1 MKRPRHFFAAF
12 LLVLT
17 FTNSLYAGVIS
28 TPIAPPDPAPTP
40 TTEGAT
46 TTSVNGVISTP
57 NAESSA
63 AGGSVTDAA
72 VALIQSVLSLF

>member
-1 MKRPRHFFAAF
+1 MKTLRHSIAAL

-17 FTNSLYAGVIS
+17 FTSSLCAGVMS
-28 TPIAPPDPAPTP
+28 TPIAPDPTPTP

-46 TTSVNGVISTP
+46 TTNVDGVMSTP
-57 NAESSA
+57 NAETTA

-72 VALIQSVLSLF
+72 LALIQGALSLF